1 MPSLSFFSKQKKI
14 ILASVALLAIL
25 LVSGA
30 LPSSGAFSSSNNS
43 QATNNTASSSSTTL
57 SATAATSVGTAG
69 KFLSG
74 PFSVSPTFTTAPTDP
89 ASSSSKGFSPP
100 SVNPKPGV
108 PPSGTLDPPSVSCPS
123 VSCDSISSSAGGAT
137 TNPLGLNVVDST
149 APYSK
154 LADFPGYTIEPPD
167 QGLCANSNYVVEVLN
182 IGELQV
188 YSASTLQPVS
198 KGFTTLD
205 SLMGL
210 ASHGAKGWSSGGDI
224 SCLFDYSNG
233 GHWIITEIVSAS
245 PEKPQTS
252 TSGPGPFQ
260 GCFAGVP
267 FTCLEGIAVSATSNP
282 LGSYNVYFFNPNN
295 VNNDPGASSG
305 LLLNDFA
312 KIGTTQDAFMMFYDE
327 FNLGTPPPSGF
338 GSHGFNGAQEFAF
351 NKNSLEMGMSA
362 SKVTVAY
369 ENMGKAKNLYPIP
382 ADNGFQPAS
391 ASCFTGTYAGI
402 ICWYEVIPAQTPD
415 PSQFDNNHG
424 GTGFMIASLDFLGA
438 GDNRVAV
445 FDWTGLS
452 NLNSPSCSMCSGIKF
467 GGQIITSGVTYM
479 DEGAACLVQ
488 FGGFCGLGDQKAG
501 PIPLG
506 DNCGPLVPTIS
517 ASCPENGIAT
527 NGDGATQASFSNGQL
542 WTAVSTVIVQT
553 FGSKS
558 ELHIGATFW
567 AVGTSG
573 FDSKGTFSVTTEG
586 YVTAAHEDIEFSSI
600 AGIDTGG
607 ALMTFSLSGNDYYPS
622 TAFGGL
628 ATTTSGLTGGVI
640 NIADMGQSPQDGF
653 TEYQGFPGLTRPR
666 WGDYSQAIY
675 VPSMGVFFSTE
686 YIQHPNCGD
695 SAFLSS
701 AGSCGGT
708 RELLGNWGSS
718 VNFLGT

>member
-1 MPSLSFFSKQKKI
+1 MSYLSFFSTQKKI

-30 LPSSGAFSSSNNS
+30 LPSSGAFSSSS
-43 QATNNTASSSSTTL
+43 NNTQSSGATSSTTL
-57 SATAATSVGTAG
+57 TAAPATSVGTSG
-69 KFLSG
+69 RFLNG
-74 PFSVSPTFTTAPTDP
+74 PFSVKPTFTVAPTDP
-89 ASSSSKGFSPP
+89 ASSSSKAYSPP
-100 SVNPKPGV
+100 SLSPKPAV
-108 PPSGTLDPPSVSCPS
+108 PPNGKLDPPSISCPS
-123 VSCDSISSSAGGAT
+123 VSCDSVSSSSGGAL

-149 APYSK
+149 TPYSA
-154 LADFPGYTIEPPD
+154 LSGVPGFTIEPPD
-167 QGLCANSNYVVEVLN
+167 QGLCANSQYVMEILN

-205 SLMGL
+205 NLMGL

-224 SCLFDYSNG
+224 MCQFDYSNG
-233 GHWIITEIVSAS
+233 GHWIVTEIVSAT
-245 PEKPQTS
+245 PEKPLSS

-260 GCFAGVP
+260 GCFVGAP
-267 FTCLEGIAVSATSNP
+267 NTCLEGIAVSATSNP
-282 LGSYNVYFFNPNN
+282 LGAYNVYFLNPDK

-312 KIGTTQDAFMMFYDE
+312 KIGTTKDAFMIFYDE
-327 FNLGTPPPSGF
+327 FNLGVSPTSGF

-351 NKNSLEMGMSA
+351 NKNSLEMGVSA

-391 ASCFTGTYAGI
+391 ASCFSGTFAGI
-402 ICWYEVIPAQTPD
+402 VCWYEVIPAQTPD
-415 PSQFDNNHG
+415 PTQFDNNHG

-452 NLNSPSCSMCSGIKF
+452 DLNSAGCSICGGIKF
-467 GGQIITSGVTYM
+467 GGQIITSGVVYM

-506 DNCGPLVPTIS
+506 DNCGPIVPTIS
-517 ASCPENGIAT
+517 ASCPESGIAT
-527 NGDGATQASFSNGQL
+527 NGDGATQASFANGQL
-542 WTAVSTVIVQT
+542 WTAVSTVVIQT
-553 FGSKS
+553 FGTKS

-573 FDSKGTFSVTTEG
+573 FDSKGSFSVTTEG
-586 YVTAAHEDIEFSSI
+586 YVSAAHEDIEMPSI

-607 ALMTFSLSGNDYYPS
+607 ALMAFTLSGNDYYPS

-628 ATTTSGLTGGVI
+628 ATTTAGLTGGVI
-640 NIADMGQSPQDGF
+640 NIADLGQSPQDGF

-666 WGDYSQAIY
+666 WGDYTQAIY

-686 YIQHPNCGD
+686 YIQHPNCGN

-701 AGSCGGT
+701 GGSCGGT
-708 RELLGNWGSS
+708 RELMANWGSS
-718 VNFLGT
+718 VNFIGT

>member
-1 MPSLSFFSKQKKI
+1 MPSSSSAQKKI
-14 ILASVALLAIL
+14 ILASIALLTIL
-25 LVSGA
+25 LVGGA
-30 LPSSGAFSSSNNS
+30 LPGSGAFASSSNNQQ
-43 QATNNTASSSSTTL
+43 QATSTTTSSTTTL
-57 SATAATSVGTAG
+57 PAAVATMVGTAG

-74 PFSVSPTFTTAPTDP
+74 PFSVTPSFTAAPTDP
-89 ASSSSKGFSPP
+89 ASSANSGFSPP
-100 SVNPKPGV
+100 SLDPKPGV
-108 PPSGTLDPPSVSCPS
+108 PSNGKLDPPTISCPS
-123 VSCDSISSSAGGAT
+123 VSCDSVSSSAGGAVS
-137 TNPLGLNVVDST
+137 NPLGLNVIDST
-149 APYSK
+149 APYSA
-154 LADFPGYTIEPPD
+154 LSGVPGYTIEPPD
-167 QGLCANSNYVVEVLN
+167 QGLCANSQYAVEILN

-205 SLMGL
+205 NLMGL
-210 ASHGAKGWSSGGDI
+210 ASHGAKGWSSAGDI

-233 GHWIITEIVSAS
+233 GHWIITEIVSAT
-245 PEKPQTS
+245 PEKPLVKGGQ
-252 TSGPGPFQ
+252 PGPFQ
-260 GCFAGVP
+260 GCFVAVP

-282 LGSYNVYFFNPNN
+282 MGSYNVYFFNPDN
-295 VNNDPGASSG
+295 VNNDPGATSG
-305 LLLNDFA
+305 VLLNDFA
-312 KIGTTQDAFMMFYDE
+312 KIGTTRDSFMMFYDE
-327 FNLGTPPPSGF
+327 FNLGTPPSSGF

-362 SKVTVAY
+362 NKVTVAY
-369 ENMGKAKNLYPIP
+369 ENMGKAANLYPIP

-391 ASCFTGTYAGI
+391 ASCFSGTYAGI
-402 ICWYEVIPAQTPD
+402 VCWYQVIPAQTPD
-415 PSQFDNNHG
+415 PTQFDNSHG
-424 GTGFMIASLDFLGA
+424 GTGYMIATLDFFGA
-438 GDNRVAV
+438 GDNRVAA

-452 NLNSPSCSMCSGIKF
+452 NLNSAGCSMCSGIKF
-467 GGQIITSGVTYM
+467 GGQIITSGVQYM

-488 FGGFCGLGDQKAG
+488 FGGFCSLGNQETG

-506 DNCGPLVPTIS
+506 DNCYLIAGQIS
-517 ASCPENGIAT
+517 HSCPESGIAT
-527 NGDGATQASFSNGQL
+527 NGDDATQASYANGEL
-542 WTAVSTVIVQT
+542 WTAVSTVVIQT

-558 ELHIGATFW
+558 ELHIGTTFW
-567 AVGTSG
+567 ALGQGSS
-573 FDSKGTFSVTTEG
+573 DPKAPSFSITTEG
-586 YVTAAHEDIEFSSI
+586 YVSAAHEDIEFPSI

-607 ALMTFSLSGNDYYPS
+607 ALMAFTLSGKDYYPS
-622 TAFGGL
+622 TAFGSL

-653 TEYQGFPGLTRPR
+653 TEYQGWPGLTRPR

-701 AGSCGGT
+701 GGSCGGT
-708 RELLGNWGSS
+708 RVLQGNWGSS